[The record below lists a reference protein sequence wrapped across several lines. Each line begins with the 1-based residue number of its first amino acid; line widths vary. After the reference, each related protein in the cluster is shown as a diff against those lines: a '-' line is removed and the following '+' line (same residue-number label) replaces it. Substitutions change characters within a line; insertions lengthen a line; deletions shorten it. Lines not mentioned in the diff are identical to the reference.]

1 MNIARYQVKGMVCY
15 GVVDNDIVRQIKG
28 SPFDRITFTGE
39 ETPLSEVKVLSPF
52 IPSKILALALNYKSH
67 LHDRNAP
74 TKPEPFYKV
83 PSCVI
88 GPEETIILPR
98 EAGRVE
104 EEAELVAV
112 IGKKC
117 SKVSKNKALDYVLG
131 YTCGNDVSCR
141 DWQKGDIQWWRAKS
155 SDTFGPIGPYIVTDV
170 DPSNLNIFA
179 HVNGRVG
186 QQCNTSELLFDLPT
200 LISFISQAVTLEC
213 GDMIFTGTSGAP
225 AQIRDGDVVQVEI
238 ESIGLLSNPVKAEK

>member
-1 MNIARYQVKGMVCY
+1 MNIARYQIKGNVFF
-15 GVVDNDIVRQIKG
+15 GVVDNDIVKQIKG
-28 SPFDRITFTGE
+28 SPFDRITFTSE
-39 ETPLSEVKVLSPF
+39 ETPLSKVKILSPF
-52 IPSKILALALNYKSH
+52 VPSKILAIALNVKTH

-83 PSCVI
+83 PSSVI
-88 GPEETIILPR
+88 GPGETIILPR

-117 SKVSKNKALDYVLG
+117 SKVSKINAMDYVLG

-155 SDTFGPIGPYIVTDV
+155 SDTFGPIGPYIVTDI
-170 DPSNLNIFA
+170 DPSNLNIVA
-179 HVNGRVG
+179 RVNGIVG
-186 QQCNTSELLFDLPT
+186 QRCNTSELLFDLPT
-200 LISFISQAVTLEC
+200 MISFISQVVTLER

-225 AQIRDGDVVQVEI
+225 AQIRDGDFVEVEI
-238 ESIGLLSNPVKAEK
+238 EKIGLLSNPVKIEK